1 MVTVEEFIG
10 RIEGYYGEYRP
21 AVKPV
26 VVQWIRSQ
34 RAGSQELTRLFAE
47 LVKTH
52 TSQYR
57 TPPDVAIM
65 RPLLLDIQEE
75 SEQHRLADLTRPML
89 PDASE
94 VVDSVTQEAFW
105 AAFNGAI
112 RDGRD
117 PAADAELRAILERLG
132 VLGQVQ
138 SDSA

>member
-1 MVTVEEFIG
+1 MVKVREFVE

-34 RAGSQELTRLFAE
+34 QPTDTELSRLFAE
-47 LVKTH
+47 LIKTH

-65 RPLLLDIQEE
+65 RPVLQQIQGETE
-75 SEQHRLADLTRPML
+75 HERLADLTRIAL

-94 VVDSVTQEAFW
+94 VVDHELQTRYWDAVICAMREQ
-105 AAFNGAI
+105 
-112 RDGRD
+112 RD
-117 PAADAELRAILERLG
+117 PADDETVTQVLQEMGVSYQTDA
-132 VLGQVQ
+132 
-138 SDSA
+138 